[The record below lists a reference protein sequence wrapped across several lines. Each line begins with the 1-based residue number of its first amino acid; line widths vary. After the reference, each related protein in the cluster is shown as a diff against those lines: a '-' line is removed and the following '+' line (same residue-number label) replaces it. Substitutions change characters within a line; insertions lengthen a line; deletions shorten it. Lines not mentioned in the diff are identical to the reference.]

1 MPRKKSSKKK
11 KKPLNIKSNEV
22 QFFIK
27 LVMLI
32 ASITVLLAPFV
43 NSILTNNINM
53 KLGFS
58 AIVWGILFL
67 IITLNS
73 IFKRKKQFKTL
84 IALLLLAVT
93 TTILFSAIP
102 DYKYPT
108 PYELTHSGGEYGQ
121 NMHIQLKE
129 FLSKP
134 IELFTLFAFFFTGLV
149 LLANKNPED
158 LIKKLEKLIPESKPH
173 KEDDIKL
180 FAGEPTTNDLE
191 GHSDEQLSL
200 NTEEK
205 KQDTTQEIIKEPK
218 VAEPVDE
225 TEIKILN
232 ENGAL
237 ADQAQSNPAQYT
249 NWSLPPISLLHKPT
263 IKNIDK
269 NIYREQAQI
278 IETTLSTFNIP
289 TKVVNVNIGPTVVRY
304 ALQIEQGTKVSKITS
319 LADNLALSLAVPQT
333 SLRIETPIPGTN
345 YIGIEIPNPDP
356 QFVLIREGI
365 LALNKEIL
373 HKTHEYRLPM
383 ILGKTVDGH
392 LKIEELTTLPHL
404 LIAGTTGSGKSSG
417 INSII
422 IGLLMTKRPDEV
434 KFVMVDPKQIELAL
448 YNDIPHLLTPVI
460 TDMDLATQA
469 FEWAVR
475 EMEKRYTMLKQ
486 AGVKQISEYH
496 KLHGKTSMPYIVVI
510 VDEMADLII
519 TKKATVETPIIRLA
533 QKARAVGIHLILATQ
548 KPSVNVI
555 TGLIKSN
562 IPGRMSFNVAN
573 GMDSRVIMDQ
583 SGAEKLIGKGDM
595 LYKSPSQTKPI
606 RIQGAY
612 TDTSEIKAV
621 VEFIKKQVAE
631 KNINVENDQLS
642 LKPEEIKATV
652 QKSNVQNELFMR
664 AVEVILNARK
674 ASTSLLQRRLSIGYN
689 KAANLMEELEAAGV
703 VGHQNGSKPREIL
716 ISSIEELESA

>member
-11 KKPLNIKSNEV
+11 KKALNIKSNEV

-27 LVMLI
+27 LLMLI
-32 ASITVLLAPFV
+32 ASITVLFAPFV
-43 NSILTNNINM
+43 NSIITNDINI

-58 AIVWGILFL
+58 AIGWGILFL
-67 IITLNS
+67 TITINS
-73 IFKRKKQFKTL
+73 IFKRKKQFKTI

-121 NMHIQLKE
+121 NLHVQLKE

-134 IELFTLFAFFFTGLV
+134 IELFTLFTFFLTGLI
-149 LLANKNPED
+149 LLTNKNPED
-158 LIKKLEKLIPESKPH
+158 LIRNLEKLLPKP
-173 KEDDIKL
+173 KPQNNDEIKL
-180 FAGEPTTNDLE
+180 FASETSQNEVE
-191 GHSDEQLSL
+191 GVNEEQLAL
-200 NTEEK
+200 ETGGDPKEPEHV
-205 KQDTTQEIIKEPK
+205 TIKEPK
-218 VAEPVDE
+218 IQEPVE
-225 TEIKILN
+225 EAEIKILN
-232 ENGAL
+232 ENGTL
-237 ADQAQSNPAQYT
+237 ATRNKNNIAQYT
-249 NWSLPPISLLHKPT
+249 DWNLPPLSLLHKPM

-269 NIYREQAQI
+269 NIYREQAKI

-365 LALNKEIL
+365 IALNKEIL
-373 HKTHEYRLPM
+373 HKTNEYRLPM

-486 AGVKQISEYH
+486 AGVKQISEYQ

-621 VEFIKKQVAE
+621 VEFIKKQVVE
-631 KNINVENDQLS
+631 KNIDVENDQLS

-652 QKSNVQNELFMR
+652 QKSNARNELFMK
-664 AVEVILNARK
+664 AVEIVLNERK

-703 VGHQNGSKPREIL
+703 VGPQNGSKPRSIL
-716 ISSIEELESA
+716 INSIEELKSA